1 MERIGKI
8 YRSTIEKDF
17 KEKLS
22 STNSLFVVKYSGL
35 KAPELAE
42 FRNNLSRVKSKVF
55 VAKNSLVR
63 RVLKEAQLE
72 DLISL
77 LEGQAAVIFAYDDPL
92 SICKAISAFSKGHAA
107 LEFAGGILEKRLVD
121 KNDLAFLVN
130 IPSKDELRAKLV
142 FCMKAGINN
151 FVFILS
157 GILRKPLNVLN
168 AIKNKKE
175 GGK

>member
-8 YRSTIEKDF
+8 YRSTVEKQF

-22 STNSLFVVKYSGL
+22 STASLFVVKYSGL

-42 FRNNLSRVKSKVF
+42 FRNSLSRVKSKLF
-55 VAKNSLVR
+55 VAKNSIAR
-63 RVLKEAQLE
+63 RALKDAQFEEL
-72 DLISL
+72 SNL
-77 LEGQAAVIFAYDDPL
+77 LDGQAAIVFSYDDPI
-92 SICKAISAFSKGHAA
+92 SICKAISSFSKNHAA
-107 LEFAGGILEKRLVD
+107 LEFAGGVLEKRLV
-121 KNDLAFLVN
+121 KKTDLAALVAM
-130 IPSKDELRAKLV
+130 PSKDELRAKLV
-142 FCMKAGINN
+142 YCIKSPINN

-157 GILRKPLNVLN
+157 GCLRKPVNVLN